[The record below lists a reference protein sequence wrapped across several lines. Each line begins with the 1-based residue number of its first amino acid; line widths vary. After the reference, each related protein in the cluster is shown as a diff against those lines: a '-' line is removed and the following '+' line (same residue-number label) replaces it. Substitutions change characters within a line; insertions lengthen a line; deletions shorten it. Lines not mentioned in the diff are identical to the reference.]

1 MLVRAE
7 QVFTLKNNA
16 KRVDENR
23 LEKVYKREVNCTDI
37 IINAIQKYV
46 DISKGRNTCNTVTLL
61 AVEPRAQHKPAIK
74 QLPPHEKAKR
84 R

>member
-7 QVFTLKNNA
+7 HAFTLKNKA

-23 LEKVYKREVNCTDI
+23 LEKVYTREVNCTDI
-37 IINAIQKYV
+37 IIIAIQKYV
-46 DISKGRNTCNTVTLL
+46 DITKGRNTCNTETLL

-74 QLPPHEKAKR
+74 
-84 R
+84 

>member
-16 KRVDENR
+16 KSVDENHI
-23 LEKVYKREVNCTDI
+23 EKVYKREVNCTDI

-46 DISKGRNTCNTVTLL
+46 DIVNHPNSTQTKLKNNL
-61 AVEPRAQHKPAIK
+61 IK
-74 QLPPHEKAKR
+74 TPLIS
-84 R
+84 